1 MGITYIM
8 RTAISLKNVV
18 SMPVAAGLL
27 LAVAL
32 AFFLCHRFVDQAA
45 GNMARSVGERRGIVQ
60 AMALAETASHI
71 ESEGTDVEGRLGIA
85 AEHWSRLSAGGVR
98 IVRLSGAGLLASTMP
113 GDNDA
118 PRPLEEDDKRLID
131 LGRRLRGAFETNLS
145 EGSAR
150 RKEILLEH
158 APGSRLLAAAPYFMH
173 GAVHGYVQVDMPRP
187 RPNLVGSGG
196 TALLGAAL
204 VLGVFTILAVLLSR
218 FGFIRP
224 DDRGLS
230 RGQLAL
236 AAGGLLLG
244 LWIFAATQF
253 PVLADHQWE
262 LEEGLAKHYLDV
274 RTASVDIARMFAYPV
289 APFTNNRWDTDE
301 YRRPLNLSDGHG
313 RVRLKALVA
322 LQTAQFKRMRLLF
335 DGMGLLALAL
345 LLFCGSGWAGRLM
358 QVLFNR

>member
-1 MGITYIM
+1 M
-8 RTAISLKNVV
+8 RTTISLKNDV

-27 LAVAL
+27 LTVAL
-32 AFFLCHRFVDQAA
+32 SFFLCHRFVDQAA

-71 ESEGTDVEGRLGIA
+71 ESEGTDIEDRLVIAVER
-85 AEHWSRLSAGGVR
+85 WSRLSGGGVR

-118 PRPLEEDDKRLID
+118 PRPLEKDDERLIEP
-131 LGRRLRGAFETNLS
+131 GRRLRDAFETNLS

-150 RKEILLEH
+150 RKELLIEH
-158 APGSRLLAAAPYFMH
+158 APGSRLLVAAPYFLD
-173 GAVHGYVQVDMPRP
+173 GTVHGYVQVDMPRP
-187 RPNLVGSGG
+187 RPNRRGSGG
-196 TALLGAAL
+196 PALLGAAL
-204 VLGVFTILAVLLSR
+204 SLGVFSILAVLLSR
-218 FGFIRP
+218 FGFFRP

-236 AAGGLLLG
+236 AAGVLLMG

-262 LEEGLAKHYLDV
+262 LEERLAKHYLVV
-274 RTASVDIARMFAYPV
+274 RTASVDIARMFAYPL

-322 LQTAQFKRMRLLF
+322 VQTSQFKRMRLFF

-345 LLFCGSGWAGRLM
+345 LLFCGSGWAGRLV
-358 QVLFNR
+358 QVLFDQ